1 MKWPCHGDPGYT
13 FSDVVQ
19 AVQREVAKLNL
30 AASVN
35 EAASAS
41 IQARELALLDAL
53 ESKYRR
59 DIVIPMPQ
67 LSERAEHCE
76 PAEQLPLI
84 A

>member
-1 MKWPCHGDPGYT
+1 MQWPCQGDPGYT
-13 FSDVVQ
+13 FSDVEQ

-30 AASVN
+30 VPSVN

-59 DIVIPMPQ
+59 DIVITMPQ
-67 LSERAEHCE
+67 LSTQAEHCE

>member
-1 MKWPCHGDPGYT
+1 MQWPCHGDPGYT
-13 FSDVVQ
+13 FSDVEQ

-30 AASVN
+30 VATVNETAAS
-35 EAASAS
+35 S

-53 ESKYRR
+53 ESRCRR
-59 DIVIPMPQ
+59 DAAIPMP
-67 LSERAEHCE
+67 RPAVPTEHIR